1 MTAPGG
7 LPTVLVKLDD
17 GTGTFPYDITQYVR
31 TVDGIT
37 IARGRADEF
46 SQITPST
53 LTLVVENIDSRFS
66 AGSGTYGIAI
76 DRMIRVTYTVGAT
89 TSNRFTGFLTALPTS
104 WPDGSDQYAVA
115 TLTAVD
121 VLTRL
126 SRRRFFPMIAQEI
139 LADLPTWYWPC
150 TETAPATA
158 AGDRSGH
165 GGTILVPTS
174 TGILIPTALE
184 FGGGTLG
191 VDGLPAVQLNAGQYL
206 APKQALALGSSA
218 AAWTFEFEFFTTTA
232 TQALATV
239 GMAIVSTMT
248 LSAGVLNFA
257 SASGGSNLADG
268 ATHHVAYTYAAGVA
282 TLYVDGVSVGSP
294 SIIDGGSAAP
304 TFILGLAG
312 TVFSGAIG
320 QAAFYTTA
328 LSGARIASH
337 ANGALNGFN
346 TERSDQRVSRLAGY
360 ANVTNLALEVGVQTN
375 VPAQSTDGANP
386 IDAMNTVGTSE
397 GGLLFIRG
405 DGALVLQNRNH
416 RALKTTPD
424 WTLTTHDI
432 DPGTQPAA
440 DMQGVS
446 NYVTSKS
453 AVTGAQQVASDAA
466 SLNQHDYYSTDLDL
480 LVASDAEALD
490 RAWWLVNN
498 YSQPRPRMPSV
509 KVDILTQPQA
519 VQQVALARELSDWV
533 EITGLPSQT
542 PGGSTTVD
550 LYIEGWS
557 EVLKYGT
564 GTDPEWSMTFNSSN
578 VANER
583 AWILGDATYGQLG
596 VTTRLH
602 Y

>member
-7 LPTVLVKLDD
+7 LPTVTVKLDD
-17 GTGTFPYDITQYVR
+17 GTGTFPYDITQYIR
-31 TVDGIT
+31 TADGIT
-37 IARGRADEF
+37 ISRGRADEF

-53 LTLVVENIDSRFS
+53 LTMVAENIDARFS

-76 DRMIRVTYTVGAT
+76 DRMIRVIYTVGAT
-89 TSNRFTGFLTALPTS
+89 VSNRFTGFLTALPVA

-126 SRRRFFPMIAQEI
+126 SRRRFFPTIAHEI
-139 LADLPTWYWPC
+139 LADLPNWYWPC

-158 AGDRSGH
+158 AGDLSGR
-165 GGTILVPTS
+165 GGTTLRATS

-184 FGGGTLG
+184 FGGGVLG

-206 APKQALALGSSA
+206 APTQALALGSSA
-218 AAWTFEFEFFTTTA
+218 TAWTFEFEFSTTTA

-239 GMAIVSTMT
+239 GMAIVAQMT

-304 TFILGLAG
+304 TYILGLAG

-320 QAAFYTTA
+320 QAAFYTSA
-328 LSGARIASH
+328 LSAGRIASH
-337 ANGALNGFN
+337 ANAARNGFN
-346 TERSDQRVSRLAGY
+346 TDRSDQRVARLAGY
-360 ANVTNLALEVGVQTN
+360 ANVTNLALEVGVQAN
-375 VPAQSTDGANP
+375 VPPQGTDGAVAL
-386 IDAMNTVGTSE
+386 DAMHQVETSE

-416 RALKTTPD
+416 RALKATPD
-424 WTLTTHDI
+424 WTLTTFDI
-432 DPGTQPAA
+432 DPGTQPAD

-446 NYVTSKS
+446 NYVTAK
-453 AVTGAQQVASDAA
+453 AVTGAQQVVSDAA
-466 SLNQHDYYSTDLDL
+466 SLAQHDYYPADLDL
-480 LVASDAEALD
+480 LVATDDEALD
-490 RAWWLVNN
+490 RAWWQVSN

-519 VQQVALARELSDWV
+519 VQQVALARELSDWL

-557 EVLKYGT
+557 EVLKYSPGSE
-564 GTDPEWSMTFNSSN
+564 PEWSMTFNTSN
-578 VANER
+578 VATER
-583 AWILGDATYGQLG
+583 PWILGDATYGQLG